1 LTLALALYAVVA
13 TAVAVGG
20 LVDGVRTRREN
31 ARLSKLLEREV
42 GQVDAMAAIHG
53 AEVRAREHRL
63 ELLKSTPPTP
73 ATVVS
78 LPRTARVIRDIINEK
93 STATR
98 EHLERRIDEK
108 LAAYTRAPTILSLV
122 GGDDDDGDGPK
133 GAA

>member
-1 LTLALALYAVVA
+1 LTLVVALYAVVA
-13 TAVAVGG
+13 TAVAVGA

-31 ARLSKLLEREV
+31 ARLSRLLEREV

-63 ELLKSTPPTP
+63 ELLKSTP
-73 ATVVS
+73 ATVAS
-78 LPRTARVIRDIINEK
+78 LPRTARVIRDIINER

-122 GGDDDDGDGPK
+122 GSDDDDGNGPK